1 MLPRPTTEREAPPR
15 PLVNQRAHAPVE
27 TDRHD
32 RAAAPIL
39 PGTEW
44 LVQAMAGPLRRMWS
58 RGFRFLFVMDA
69 VSLYGLMVGIN
80 LLRFGSRWPTY
91 SASFYLAG
99 FLIATAIHLV
109 INYFCGLYEREPR
122 LGRRPWLPRVIVA
135 VVIGVGIQGLAF
147 VFLDRYLMPR
157 FNLVIFAVLGS
168 LVLTANR
175 RLSRRLANR
184 RQGLPRVVL
193 VGAPAEVALATA
205 HIAASEHEV
214 QLVGQVS
221 DADSLTAAIDTGQG
235 TDILLLNAAALE
247 HVFPEPMA
255 QLEADGIGFLQ
266 TVGARD
272 TLLGLKSVRE
282 IAGMPFAPLR
292 IHSIPTYKVRF
303 KRLFDLVFLVVTAP
317 ITLLLLAVFAL
328 YVLLRDGRPVLYR
341 QHRVGKDAKEF
352 RVVKFRTMVRDAER
366 SGARLASANDSRVVP
381 GLGWM
386 RSTRADELPQ
396 LWNVLRGEMSLVG
409 PRPERP
415 ELTTDI
421 QLHVAGWV
429 MRHQLPPG
437 LTGLAQVNGRYAT
450 SAEYKLGYDLQYIVN
465 WSPVLDLQI
474 LAQTVWV
481 VISRRV

>member
-1 MLPRPTTEREAPPR
+1 MS
-15 PLVNQRAHAPVE
+15 
-27 TDRHD
+27 
-32 RAAAPIL
+32 
-39 PGTEW
+39 
-44 LVQAMAGPLRRMWS
+44 GPLRRMWA

-69 VSLYGLMVGIN
+69 VSLYGLMLMIN
-80 LLRFGSRWPTY
+80 LVRFGRTWPTY
-91 SASFYLAG
+91 SVSFYLAG
-99 FLIATAIHLV
+99 FSIATAIHLV

-122 LGRRPWLPRVIVA
+122 LGRRPWLPRVMVA
-135 VVIGVGIQGLAF
+135 IVIGVGIQGLAF

-157 FNLVIFAVLGS
+157 FNLVVFAVLAS
-168 LVLTANR
+168 IVLTANR
-175 RLSRRLANR
+175 RISRRLANR

-193 VGAPAEVALATA
+193 VGSPAELALAST
-205 HIAASEHEV
+205 HIAASDDEV
-214 QLVGQVS
+214 VLVGKVTDPS
-221 DADSLTAAIDTGQG
+221 AVTKEITTGRG
-235 TDILLLNAAALE
+235 TDVLLLNSAALD

-255 QLEADGIGFLQ
+255 QLESQGIGFLQ

-272 TLLGLKSVRE
+272 TLLGLRSVRE

-292 IHSIPTYKVRF
+292 IHSIPAYKVRF
-303 KRLFDLVFLVVTAP
+303 KRLFDLVLVVATAP
-317 ITLLLLAVFAL
+317 ITLLLLSVL
-328 YVLLRDGRPVLYR
+328 SVYVLVRAGRPVLYL
-341 QHRVGKDAKEF
+341 QQRVGKDGEVF

-366 SGARLASANDSRVVP
+366 TGARLAATNDQRVVP
-381 GLGWM
+381 GLRWM

-421 QLHVAGWV
+421 QQHVAGWV

-481 VISRRV
+481 VLSRRL